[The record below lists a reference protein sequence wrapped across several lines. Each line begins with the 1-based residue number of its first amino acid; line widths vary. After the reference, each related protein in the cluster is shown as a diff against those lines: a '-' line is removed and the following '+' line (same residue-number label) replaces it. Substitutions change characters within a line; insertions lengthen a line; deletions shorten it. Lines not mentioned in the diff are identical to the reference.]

1 MTLRDLFDEF
11 EPLHGTF
18 YDYEEE
24 AMDYAVYGDDIIYPA
39 FGLVSEAGE
48 VADKIKKVMRDEEV
62 ELPFNLTADQR
73 RAIAKE
79 LGDVLWYVTA
89 LAGDLGYALEDIAT
103 MNIDKLRDRKDRGMI
118 HGSGDER

>member
-11 EPLHGTF
+11 EPLNSTF

-24 AMDYAVYGDDIIYPA
+24 AMNHAVYDEDIIYPA
-39 FGLVSEAGE
+39 LGLVSEAGE
-48 VADKIKKVMRDEEV
+48 VADKIKKAMRDEGLEIP
-62 ELPFNLTADQR
+62 LDLDADQR

-79 LGDVLWYVTA
+79 LGDVLWYITA

-103 MNIDKLRDRKDRGMI
+103 MNIDKLRDRKDRDII